1 MTADGAPERALS
13 RRTWLIGSLLAGL
26 GGSAFHPSGMR
37 RRILERTIPSTG
49 ERIPAIGLGT
59 WQTFDVGASPEARRP
74 LANVL
79 ERFVALGGRVVD
91 SSPMYGTS
99 EEVLGD
105 LAAEVGLEENLFVA
119 TKVWTRGR
127 ADGIRQ
133 METSMRRLRVERID
147 LMQVH
152 NLLDAGTHLDT
163 LAGWKREGRI
173 RYLGVTHYTAGAHD
187 DLERAMRDHTL
198 DFIQVNLSVAERA
211 AEERLL
217 PFAAERG
224 VAVLVNRPFAEGALF
239 RAVRNRALP
248 GWAADM
254 DCTTWAQIFLKY
266 ILANPAV
273 TAAIPATSDPRH
285 LEDNM
290 AAGLGRLPEP
300 AQRQRIVEALG

>member
-1 MTADGAPERALS
+1 
-13 RRTWLIGSLLAGL
+13 
-26 GGSAFHPSGMR
+26 MR

-187 DLERAMRDHTL
+187 DLARAMRDHTL

-224 VAVLVNRPFAEGALF
+224 VAVLVNRPFAEGALL